1 MDVTIRFDAWD
12 LACKR
17 PFGAVSTGTEITL
30 RVSVVK
36 SVRPQRMYII
46 LRKDGL
52 SDMTV
57 TEEKFYSNV
66 TDPESQRKIL
76 FSQVSSSFHSTT
88 YEVKFTIE
96 EAGLY
101 FYRFEVETQK
111 GILYVGRGKNAR
123 AVTGDFLPEWQ
134 LLVYRS
140 DYHTPEFLQGGI
152 MYQIFPDR
160 FLRGSSEPLPQT
172 LSPRIIH
179 KNWDERPL
187 FTFDLPNYEATD
199 FFGGDLEGIR
209 QKLPYLRELGVSI
222 IYLNPIFESASNHR
236 YNTANYMAVD
246 PYLGTE

>member
-57 TEEKFYSNV
+57 TEDKFYSNV

-134 LLVYRS
+134 LLVYRD
-140 DYHTPEFLQGGI
+140 DYHTPEFLQG
-152 MYQIFPDR
+152 
-160 FLRGSSEPLPQT
+160 
-172 LSPRIIH
+172 
-179 KNWDERPL
+179 
-187 FTFDLPNYEATD
+187 
-199 FFGGDLEGIR
+199 
-209 QKLPYLRELGVSI
+209 
-222 IYLNPIFESASNHR
+222 
-236 YNTANYMAVD
+236 
-246 PYLGTE
+246 